1 MDEEDRLGSLGSLGA
16 RAEASPRSQF
26 HVLAIDDEPG
36 FLGLIERWV
45 ARFPVEFHKAT
56 TAADGL
62 DLAKSI
68 RPGMVFLDLN
78 LPDMGGMQVLDQLLA
93 SDPGCEVVLLTGTD
107 SVDAAVAAIR
117 KGAADYITKPVPMAR
132 VVGILETWL
141 KRAEL
146 FERSIEIEEQLSA
159 TFNFEGIVGRSPAML
174 DLYERIQRIAPH
186 FTNALIIGETGTG
199 KELVA
204 QVLHKLGP
212 RRARPF
218 VVCNCAAIAESL
230 FESELFGHVRG
241 AFTGAYSNHVGLIE
255 HADGGTL
262 FLDEIGEVPLQ
273 VQAKLLRFLQ
283 SREVQRLGDPSVR
296 LADVR
301 IIAATN
307 RDLARLAK
315 DGAFRPD
322 LYYRLSMVELH
333 VPRLLDRKEDFGV
346 LVQHFLKTYSSR
358 YGKPGLKL
366 TRRAWGLVSRYHW
379 PGNVRE
385 LESAIHYAAMMTRS
399 SAIDVEDF
407 PDSIRT
413 HPRTRETASRNHMM
427 TLAEMQVKY
436 ILEVLE
442 KANGNRSKAAEIL
455 GIGRT
460 TLYRLLERAGLD
472 PKDES
477 DNNGS
482 RSAVGT

>member
-1 MDEEDRLGSLGSLGA
+1 MGEQGRPGNSQA
-16 RAEASPRSQF
+16 PPAASRRSQF

-36 FLGLIERWV
+36 FLDLIERWV
-45 ARFPVEFHKAT
+45 GQFALEFHKAA

-62 DLAKSI
+62 EAAKSI
-68 RPGMVFLDLN
+68 RPGMVLLDLN
-78 LPDMGGMQVLDQLLA
+78 LPDMDGMQVLEHLLA
-93 SDPGCEVVLLTGTD
+93 NDPGCEVVLLTGTD
-107 SVDAAVAAIR
+107 SVDAAVEAIR

-132 VVGILETWL
+132 VIGVVQKWL
-141 KRAEL
+141 QRAEL
-146 FERSIEIEEQLSA
+146 YERSIEIEQQLST

-174 DLYERIQRIAPH
+174 DLYDRIQRIAPH
-186 FTNALIIGETGTG
+186 FTNALVTGETGTG

-241 AFTGAYSNHVGLIE
+241 AFTGAYNNHIGLIE

-283 SREVQRLGDPSVR
+283 SREVQRLGDPAVR

-315 DGAFRPD
+315 EGKFRSD

-333 VPRLLDRKEDFGV
+333 VPRLLDRKEDLGV
-346 LVQHFLKTYSSR
+346 LVQHFLRIYSNQ

-366 TRRAWGLVSRYHW
+366 TRRAHGLVSRYHW

-385 LESAIHYAAMMTRS
+385 LENAIHYAAMMTRS
-399 SAIDVEDF
+399 SMIDVEDF
-407 PDSIRT
+407 PDAIRS
-413 HPRTRETASRNHMM
+413 HPRTAETASWNHKM
-427 TLAEMQVKY
+427 TLAEMQLKY
-436 ILEVLE
+436 ILEVLDE
-442 KANGNRSKAAEIL
+442 VKGNRSKAAEIL

-460 TLYRLLERAGLD
+460 TLYRALERAGLD
-472 PKDES
+472 PRDES
-477 DNNGS
+477 EDIGS
-482 RSAVGT
+482 QSASGA